1 MRRTRSFGPGS
12 IRTDAV
18 RSGSVE
24 LSDGGR
30 LAFDVEGDGPD
41 VVLLHPGLWDRRT
54 WDRQMT
60 TFPAAGFRVTRYDAR
75 GYGDS
80 TRPDAR
86 PYSHVRDLAALI
98 DALGITLAAAVGC
111 SMGGSIGID
120 FALEYPERVW
130 ALVPVAAG
138 LGGFEPLE
146 EEEDW
151 WAVATAPVDE
161 ALEAGDLERAED
173 ARLAIWSPLGADDP
187 AGARIRELA
196 FENIHELTMDE
207 SAHEDLDPPAAT
219 RLGEIDVPTLV
230 VEAEHDPPF
239 SRRESQLIATGILD
253 AQRVTIEGADHV
265 VNLRQPERFDQAV
278 LAFLAAVRPEL

>member
-1 MRRTRSFGPGS
+1 MRRMRSFGPGS

-18 RSGSVE
+18 PSGSVE
-24 LSDGGR
+24 LPDGGR

-86 PYSHVRDLAALI
+86 PYSHVHDLAALI
-98 DALGITLAAAVGC
+98 DALGISLAALVGC

-120 FALEYPERVW
+120 FTLEHPERVW

-138 LGGFEPLE
+138 LGGFELLE
-146 EEEDW
+146 QEEDW
-151 WAVATAPVDE
+151 WAAATAPVDE

-173 ARLAIWSPLGADDP
+173 ARLAIWAPLGAHDP
-187 AGARIRELA
+187 AGA
-196 FENIHELTMDE
+196 
-207 SAHEDLDPPAAT
+207 
-219 RLGEIDVPTLV
+219 LV

-239 SRRESQLIATGILD
+239 SRRESHLIATGILD

-265 VNLRQPERFDQAV
+265 VNLRQPERFDEAV
-278 LAFLAAVRPEL
+278 LAFLAAVRPEH

>member
-1 MRRTRSFGPGS
+1 M
-12 IRTDAV
+12 

-24 LSDGGR
+24 LPDGGL
-30 LAFDVEGDGPD
+30 LAFDIDGVGPD

-54 WDRQMT
+54 WDPQMT
-60 TFPAAGFRVTRYDAR
+60 TFPAAGFRVARYDAR
-75 GYGDS
+75 GYGAS

-86 PYSHVRDLAALI
+86 PYSHVRDLETLM
-98 DALGITLAAAVGC
+98 DALDITSTALVGC
-111 SMGGSIGID
+111 SMGGGIGID
-120 FALEYPERVW
+120 FALEHPDRVW

-151 WAVATAPVDE
+151 WEAATAPVDE
-161 ALEAGDLERAED
+161 ALDAGDLG
-173 ARLAIWSPLGADDP
+173 ARGGREARDLVTAWVPTIRR
-187 AGARIRELA
+187 GARIRELA

-230 VEAEHDPPF
+230 LEADHDPPF
-239 SRRESQLIATGILD
+239 SRRESHLIATGILD
-253 AQRVTIEGADHV
+253 AQRVTIEDSDHV
-265 VNLRQPERFDQAV
+265 VNLRQPERFDEAV
-278 LAFLAAVRPEL
+278 LAFLRAVRPQP

>member
-1 MRRTRSFGPGS
+1 MRRSRSFGRYS
-12 IRTDAV
+12 IGTDEM

-24 LSDGGR
+24 LPYGGM
-30 LAFDVEGDGPD
+30 LAFDIDGDGPD

-54 WDRQMT
+54 WDPQMT

-75 GYGDS
+75 GYGAS

-86 PYSHVRDLAALI
+86 PYSHVRDLEVLMDGLDITSAAL
-98 DALGITLAAAVGC
+98 VGC
-111 SMGGSIGID
+111 SMGGGIGID
-120 FALEYPERVW
+120 FALEHPDRVW

-138 LGGFEPLE
+138 LGGF
-146 EEEDW
+146 
-151 WAVATAPVDE
+151 E

-173 ARLAIWSPLGADDP
+173 ARLAIWSPLGAHDQ

-230 VEAEHDPPF
+230 VEADHDPPF
-239 SRRESQLIATGILD
+239 SRRESHLIAMGILD
-253 AQRVTIEGADHV
+253 AQRVTIEDADHV
-265 VNLRQPERFDQAV
+265 VNLRQPERFDEA
-278 LAFLAAVRPEL
+278 LLSFLAAVRPQD

>member
-1 MRRTRSFGPGS
+1 M
-12 IRTDAV
+12 

-24 LSDGGR
+24 LPYGGM
-30 LAFDVEGDGPD
+30 LAFDIDGDGPD

-54 WDRQMT
+54 WDPQMT

-75 GYGDS
+75 GYGAS

-86 PYSHVRDLAALI
+86 PYSHVRDLEVLM
-98 DALGITLAAAVGC
+98 DGLDITSAGLVGC
-111 SMGGSIGID
+111 SMGGGIGID
-120 FALEYPERVW
+120 FALEHPDRVW

-151 WAVATAPVDE
+151 WAAATAPVDE

-173 ARLAIWSPLGADDP
+173 ARLAIWLPLGAHDQ

-196 FENIHELTMDE
+196 FENIHERRHIDLPEPRGGGRIQVFVRALVHRQLVDVLE
-207 SAHEDLDPPAAT
+207 SELADPRS
-219 RLGEIDVPTLV
+219 RLIVGT
-230 VEAEHDPPF
+230 
-239 SRRESQLIATGILD
+239 
-253 AQRVTIEGADHV
+253 QR
-265 VNLRQPERFDQAV
+265 
-278 LAFLAAVRPEL
+278 

>member
-1 MRRTRSFGPGS
+1 M
-12 IRTDAV
+12 

-24 LSDGGR
+24 LPDGGL
-30 LAFDVEGDGPD
+30 LAFDIDGVGPD

-54 WDRQMT
+54 WDPQMT

-75 GYGDS
+75 GYGAS

-86 PYSHVRDLAALI
+86 PYSHVRDLEALMDALDITSAAL
-98 DALGITLAAAVGC
+98 VGC
-111 SMGGSIGID
+111 SMGGGIGID
-120 FALEYPERVW
+120 FVLEHADRVW

-151 WAVATAPVDE
+151 WAAATAPVDE

-173 ARLAIWSPLGADDP
+173 ARLAIWSPLGAHDQ

-230 VEAEHDPPF
+230 VEADHDPPF
-239 SRRESQLIATGILD
+239 SRRESHLIAMGILD
-253 AQRVTIEGADHV
+253 AQRVTLEDTDHV
-265 VNLRQPERFDQAV
+265 VNLRQPERFDEAV
-278 LAFLAAVRPEL
+278 LAFLTAVRPQP

>member
-1 MRRTRSFGPGS
+1 M
-12 IRTDAV
+12 

-24 LSDGGR
+24 LPDGGS
-30 LAFDVEGDGPD
+30 LAFDIDGVGPD

-54 WDRQMT
+54 WDPQMT

-75 GYGDS
+75 GYGAS

-86 PYSHVRDLAALI
+86 PYSHVRDLEVLMDALDITSAAL
-98 DALGITLAAAVGC
+98 VGC
-111 SMGGSIGID
+111 SMGGGIGID
-120 FALEYPERVW
+120 FALEHPGRVW

-151 WAVATAPVDE
+151 WAAATAPVDE

-173 ARLAIWSPLGADDP
+173 ARLAIWSPLGADDQ

-230 VEAEHDPPF
+230 VEADHDPPF
-239 SRRESQLIATGILD
+239 SRRESHLIATGILD
-253 AQRVTIEGADHV
+253 AQRVTIEDTDHV
-265 VNLRQPERFDQAV
+265 VNLRQPGRFDEAV
-278 LAFLAAVRPEL
+278 LAFLRAVRPQP

>member
-1 MRRTRSFGPGS
+1 M
-12 IRTDAV
+12 

-30 LAFDVEGDGPD
+30 LAFDVAGEGPD

-60 TFPAAGFRVTRYDAR
+60 TFPAAGYRVTRYDAR
-75 GYGDS
+75 GYGAS

-86 PYSHVRDLAALI
+86 PYSHVRDLEALI
-98 DALGITLAAAVGC
+98 DALGITVAALVGC
-111 SMGGSIGID
+111 SMGGSIAID
-120 FALEYPERVW
+120 FALEHPERVW

-151 WAVATAPVDE
+151 WAIATAPVDE

-173 ARLAIWSPLGADDP
+173 ARLIAVD
-187 AGARIRELA
+187 
-196 FENIHELTMDE
+196 
-207 SAHEDLDPPAAT
+207 AAAVQ
-219 RLGEIDVPTLV
+219 GHAP
-230 VEAEHDPPF
+230 
-239 SRRESQLIATGILD
+239 
-253 AQRVTIEGADHV
+253 
-265 VNLRQPERFDQAV
+265 V
-278 LAFLAAVRPEL
+278 LAAASAMIDDAVSAVSRLDSSEIA

>member
-1 MRRTRSFGPGS
+1 M
-12 IRTDAV
+12 

-30 LAFDVEGDGPD
+30 LAFDVAGDGPD

-60 TFPAAGFRVTRYDAR
+60 TFPAAGYRVTRYDAR
-75 GYGDS
+75 GYGAS

-86 PYSHVRDLAALI
+86 PYSHVRDLEALI
-98 DALGITLAAAVGC
+98 DALGITVAALVGC
-111 SMGGSIGID
+111 SMGGSIAID
-120 FALEYPERVW
+120 FALEHPERVW

-151 WAVATAPVDE
+151 WAIATAPVDE

-173 ARLAIWSPLGADDP
+173 ARLAIWAPLGADDP
-187 AGARIRELA
+187 AGARIRGLA

-239 SRRESQLIATGILD
+239 SRRESHLIATGILD
-253 AQRVTIEGADHV
+253 AQRVAIEGADHV
-265 VNLRQPERFDQAV
+265 VNLRQPERFEEAV

>member
-1 MRRTRSFGPGS
+1 M
-12 IRTDAV
+12 

-24 LSDGGR
+24 LPDGSL
-30 LAFDVEGDGPD
+30 LAFDIDGDGPD

-54 WDRQMT
+54 WDPKMT
-60 TFPAAGFRVTRYDAR
+60 TSPAAGFCVTRYDAR
-75 GYGDS
+75 GYGAS

-86 PYSHVRDLAALI
+86 PYSHVRDLEVLMDGLDITSAAL
-98 DALGITLAAAVGC
+98 VGC
-111 SMGGSIGID
+111 SMGGGIGID
-120 FALEYPERVW
+120 FALEHPDRVW

-151 WAVATAPVDE
+151 WAAATAPVDE

-173 ARLAIWSPLGADDP
+173 ARLAIWSPLGAQDQ

-207 SAHEDLDPPAAT
+207 SAHEDLDPPAAA

-230 VEAEHDPPF
+230 VEADHDPPF
-239 SRRESQLIATGILD
+239 SRRESHLIATGILD
-253 AQRVTIEGADHV
+253 AQRVTIEDADHV
-265 VNLRQPERFDQAV
+265 VNLRQPQRFDEVV
-278 LAFLAAVRPEL
+278 LAFLTAVRPEP